1 MTERKTLTSEEI
13 SAIVDGFDPI
23 DWEEME
29 MLRAMP
35 EGERWLVSLR
45 KTEMLRAD
53 LRNKLMKDFPELSMS
68 EINMKVLRSFTPVR
82 IGKSYTEPAYHEY
95 FG

>member
-53 LRNKLMKDFPELSMS
+53 LRNKLMKDFPELSMP
-68 EINMKVLRSFTPVR
+68 EINMKVLRSFTTVR
-82 IGKSYTEPAYHEY
+82 IGKSYTEPAYHGH

>member
-1 MTERKTLTSEEI
+1 MDTKTEKRPLTPEEI
-13 SAIVDGFDPI
+13 SAIVGGFDPI

-53 LRNKLMKDFPELSMS
+53 LHNKLMKDFPELSMS
-68 EINMKVLRSFTPVR
+68 EINMKILRSFTPVR
-82 IGKSYTEPAYHEY
+82 IGKNYTEPVY
-95 FG
+95 FD

>member
-1 MTERKTLTSEEI
+1 MSDKQPLTPEEI

-29 MLRAMP
+29 MLIKMP
-35 EGERWLVSLR
+35 LGERHLVGLQ
-45 KTEMLRAD
+45 KAEKLRAD
-53 LRNKLMKDFPELSMS
+53 LRSKLMKDFPELSMP
-68 EINMKVLRSFTPVR
+68 EINMKVLRSFSPVR
-82 IGKSYTEPAYHEY
+82 MGKSYTEPAYHEH

>member
-1 MTERKTLTSEEI
+1 MTDKKPLSSEEI

-23 DWEEME
+23 DWDEVKLLASLPSEK
-29 MLRAMP
+29 
-35 EGERWLVSLR
+35 RWLISHQ
-45 KTEMLRAD
+45 KTEAIRSD
-53 LRNKLMKDFPELSMS
+53 LINKLKVDFPELSIS

-82 IGKSYTEPAYHEY
+82 MGKSYTEPAYYEY